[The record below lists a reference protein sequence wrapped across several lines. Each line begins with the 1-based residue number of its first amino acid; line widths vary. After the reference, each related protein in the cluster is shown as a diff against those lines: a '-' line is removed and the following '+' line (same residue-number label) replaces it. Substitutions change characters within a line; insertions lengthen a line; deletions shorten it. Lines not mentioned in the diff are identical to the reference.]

1 MTALSSEPAPVSPAA
16 RKLQQQRA
24 LLLEEEAE
32 EEEEEEVRQ
41 APEALQSSIIIEG
54 VEYKVER
61 LNGRSSQAAAA
72 R

>member
-1 MTALSSEPAPVSPAA
+1 MFHGLNWLLSPLAA

-32 EEEEEEVRQ
+32 EDEEVRKV
-41 APEALQSSIIIEG
+41 PEALQSSIFIEG

-61 LNGRSSQAAAA
+61 LNGRSPQAPAA

>member
-1 MTALSSEPAPVSPAA
+1 MLCGVSWLLSPLAA

-32 EEEEEEVRQ
+32 EDEEVRQ
-41 APEALQSSIIIEG
+41 VPEAVQSSIIIEG

-61 LNGRSSQAAAA
+61 LNGRSIQVPAA

>member
-1 MTALSSEPAPVSPAA
+1 MAA

-32 EEEEEEVRQ
+32 EDEEVRQ
-41 APEALQSSIIIEG
+41 VPEAVQSSVIIEG
-54 VEYKVER
+54 IEYKVER
-61 LNGRSSQAAAA
+61 LNGRSTQAPAA